1 MLPVRRL
8 LSLPPEAGLSLV
20 VLFWGLN
27 FAAIKVPLAVMPPLV
42 VNAARFAL
50 SAAVLGAIHAVQCRA
65 RGVSMFATFRAGAWQ
80 VIGLGLLG
88 QVVYQLGF
96 ILGLD
101 RTTAGLAAI
110 LIAASPLVTAA
121 AGHAFG
127 IDRLKKLGW
136 VGFAVSLAGVAV
148 VILSKPAASS
158 GHADADALGVA
169 LLLGAAVAWG
179 LSTVWSRTLLGRGA
193 TAVGLSFWGVL
204 IAVPVL
210 AALAL
215 PDLAAVEWA
224 AVGWKAWAAIV
235 YSGVLS
241 TGVAYWL
248 WYDAVLRVGPARA
261 AAFSNLTPFVGVAAG
276 VAFLGEPFVPLQVVG
291 GALVIAGLVV
301 MRRGDRPALPG
312 APPVVPVE
320 DAAALTAGHGG

>member
-8 LSLPPEAGLSLV
+8 LPLPPEAGLSLV

-27 FAAIKVPLAVMPPLV
+27 FAAIKVPLAVMPPFV
-42 VNAARFAL
+42 VNAARFVL
-50 SAAVLGAIHAVQCRA
+50 SAVVLGVIHAVQCRA
-65 RGVSMFATFRAGAWQ
+65 RGVSVFATFRAGAWQ
-80 VIGLGLLG
+80 VVGLGLLG
-88 QVVYQLGF
+88 QAVYQIGF
-96 ILGLD
+96 ILGLN

-110 LIAASPLVTAA
+110 LIAASPLVTAG
-121 AGHAFG
+121 AGHLLG
-127 IDRLKKLGW
+127 VDRLKKLGW
-136 VGFAVSLAGVAV
+136 IGFAVSLAGVAV
-148 VILSKPAASS
+148 VVGSKPAHPGGGSVS
-158 GHADADALGVA
+158 DGLGVA

-179 LSTVWSRTLLGRGA
+179 LSTVWSRTLLNRGA

-204 IAVPVL
+204 VAVPIL

-215 PDLAAVEWA
+215 PDVWA
-224 AVGWKAWAAIV
+224 MDWSHVGWPEWGAIA
-235 YSGVLS
+235 YSGALS

-248 WYDAVLRVGPARA
+248 WYDAVQRVGPARA

-276 VAFLGEPFVPLQVVG
+276 VVFLGEPFVPLQVVG

-312 APPVVPVE
+312 APPVVSVP
-320 DAAALTAGHGG
+320 